1 MAAAQRMIEIAPNNT
16 SSWDALSQVKAK
28 LKNFAEAIKA
38 GEKAVA
44 LADDFEKEYYQKKLD
59 RIKEQAAGEK
69 K

>member
-1 MAAAQRMIEIAPNNT
+1 LAAAQRMIEIAPNNT
-16 SSWDALSQVKAK
+16 SSWDALSQVQAK